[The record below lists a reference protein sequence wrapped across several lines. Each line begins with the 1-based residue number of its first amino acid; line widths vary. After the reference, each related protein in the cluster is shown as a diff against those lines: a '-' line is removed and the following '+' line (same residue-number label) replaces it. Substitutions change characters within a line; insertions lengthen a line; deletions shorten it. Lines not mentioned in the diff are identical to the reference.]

1 MENRF
6 GLYWS
11 DPSSDVPL
19 LGQLTPNEQETATSP
34 LQQNSQTQ
42 ASEEI
47 TSSPVQQISDSVLS
61 TSSYSKTPVDRV
73 SIIDTNTNNVTPET
87 TKYKIKPGSMS
98 DSYRK
103 RRKREIERQA
113 KIRREAKLPK
123 RTVSVGEKHQK
134 NGLPTREN
142 LESDQTTM
150 TQAFPT
156 RSELKNFKEETK
168 QIARIQSKPHPF
180 DPKDEVPDSALM
192 DFYRS
197 DERFEFERFLER
209 QNKSLNE
216 QPRPKKKKKREILS
230 AETIRCEGCGYHTRQ
245 CHNVRYGKYCIDSVR
260 ALCHTNV
267 ELGIETDRLVFQKTF
282 IDHYHYAWHF
292 DSFCSEKS
300 VVKSP
305 KVLKFTTLPRCLKEH
320 SFDSVVGWA
329 EWFKAGKWVDKRED
343 LPAEW
348 KSY

>member
-61 TSSYSKTPVDRV
+61 TSSYSKTPVDRG

-209 QNKSLNE
+209 QDKSLNE
-216 QPRPKKKKKREILS
+216 QPRPKKKGREKFLVLRIYVVKDVATIPDNVIMSGMVSTALTPCELFAIPMLNLVSRPIGLSSRRHLPIITIMHGIL
-230 AETIRCEGCGYHTRQ
+230 
-245 CHNVRYGKYCIDSVR
+245 N
-260 ALCHTNV
+260 
-267 ELGIETDRLVFQKTF
+267 RLVL
-282 IDHYHYAWHF
+282 INLLLNL
-292 DSFCSEKS
+292 
-300 VVKSP
+300 P
-305 KVLKFTTLPRCLKEH
+305 K
-320 SFDSVVGWA
+320 
-329 EWFKAGKWVDKRED
+329 
-343 LPAEW
+343 
-348 KSY
+348 Y